1 MEIYTTVHGDIY
13 FANLGTG
20 QAETFAFLLQSPC
33 DQQLQLCEEEKFEI
47 LVVALKIQTLS
58 LLLAVWL
65 LDPSTVAQI
74 APATYLP
81 IRVRKYAFFMTLA
94 KIDFEGGII

>member
-33 DQQLQLCEEEKFEI
+33 DQQLQLCEEEKFET

-58 LLLAVWL
+58 LPSAVWM

-74 APATYLP
+74 APATCLP
-81 IRVRKYAFFMTLA
+81 IRVKN
-94 KIDFEGGII
+94 IGIF